1 MRPHIKS
8 APGLRRCNHD
18 IAGVILHSTWIVTVY
33 SPVAT
38 FCCIRWLGILIS
50 LFLATQVMYP
60 YKTQVF
66 FLRCVLDSTWL
77 VFVRSDGWLQLNG
90 QTGNMAGSNTFWI
103 ASVQDQV
110 LTSLTVQNYSLDSTG
125 MYEPVTSALKSRNVI
140 TQHYHAI

>member
-8 APGLRRCNHD
+8 APGLRRCSWNCWCHTTFHMNSD
-18 IAGVILHSTWIVTVY
+18 CIQ
-33 SPVAT
+33 PVAT

-103 ASVQDQV
+103 ASVQDQA
-110 LTSLTVQNYSLDSTG
+110 LTSLTMQNYSLDSTG